1 VLADVQPEPSEEE
14 HGAILAA
21 LGAAAGDEEDGWSA
35 AALLEGVEE
44 AELEP

>member
-14 HGAILAA
+14 REAILAA
-21 LGAAAGDEEDGWSA
+21 LGAATSDEEDGWSA

-44 AELEP
+44 AEVEP